1 MSGFTQ
7 IAILAAN
14 TTSYIDWNV
23 PNRTTYYYRLRATN
37 GNGASAYSNTAKAT
51 IK

>member
-1 MSGFTQ
+1 MNGFTQ

-14 TTSYIDWNV
+14 TTSYVDWNV
-23 PNRTTYYYRLRATN
+23 NSRTTYYYRLRATN
-37 GNGASAYSNTAKAT
+37 SNGASPYSNTAKAT